1 MDNKFE
7 TLSVIRDEILTD
19 PNVNSRLIWDA
30 AKIAEEDKYLY
41 DLLVDWAKSI
51 DDLEKSLFL
60 NDILNYAEEKLRVLN
75 IASN

>member
-19 PNVNSRLIWDA
+19 PNVNSRLIWNA

-41 DLLVDWAKSI
+41 DLLIDWMKSTS
-51 DDLEKSLFL
+51 EHSKALFL
-60 NDILNYAEEKLRVLN
+60 DEILNYAEEKLRVLN